1 MACFKRTKNS
11 GGYFQKNWVGCAA
24 RFLKTYPISDQNL
37 WFSLPYFRTW
47 SKIWYP
53 ILDLKHWSPVRD
65 RSYGKLRQVHG
76 SWRKMVLSPN
86 DEVANSSKKHTQFK
100 TGRHKPF
107 PVSDQ
112 NGRNLCPVS
121 TSGAAHSYAA
131 YIRDYRRG
139 EKRFADYESRCLRKR
154 D

>member
-1 MACFKRTKNS
+1 MTGAH
-11 GGYFQKNWVGCAA
+11 
-24 RFLKTYPISDQNL
+24 D
-37 WFSLPYFRTW
+37 
-47 SKIWYP
+47 
-53 ILDLKHWSPVRD
+53 
-65 RSYGKLRQVHG
+65 KLRHVRG

-100 TGRHKPF
+100 TGRHKPYL
-107 PVSDQ
+107 VSDQ

-131 YIRDYRRG
+131 YIRDYLRG